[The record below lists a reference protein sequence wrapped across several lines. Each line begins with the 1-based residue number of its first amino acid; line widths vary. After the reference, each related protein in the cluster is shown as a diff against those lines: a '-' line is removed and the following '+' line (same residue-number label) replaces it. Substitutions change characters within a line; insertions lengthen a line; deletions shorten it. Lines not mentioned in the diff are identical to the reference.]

1 MVEILELHPGM
12 MDCNVLLVLE
22 GEVGVLIDPGTG
34 MRREKLLGAVGEGLN
49 GRSLD
54 GMVLT
59 HEHFDHVGGTGA
71 IVEEFGCPVYGST
84 EAAQVLADGDPMRSG
99 AFLFGS
105 DMDPVEGV
113 NVIGDSLEIG
123 PLGFDVIRTPGHSPG
138 SICILERYSRAL
150 FCGDVVFCDGGV
162 GRWDLPGGHLPTLK
176 ESIRRILDLN
186 VSSLYPG
193 HGRSE
198 TADPRAQMEFS
209 YSTIRHL

>member
-1 MVEILELHPGM
+1 MV
-12 MDCNVLLVLE
+12 DCNVLLVLD
-22 GEVGVLIDPGTG
+22 GEIGVLIDPGTG
-34 MRREKLLGAVGEGLN
+34 MNGEKLLGAVVEGLK
-49 GRSLD
+49 GRNLD
-54 GMVLT
+54 GMILT
-59 HEHFDHVGGTGA
+59 HEHFDHVGGAGA
-71 IVEEFGCPVYGST
+71 IVEEFGCPVYGSEET
-84 EAAQVLADGDPMRSG
+84 AQVLTDGDPMRSG

-113 NVIGDSLEIG
+113 NVIDDNLEVG
-123 PLGFDVIRTPGHSPG
+123 PLGFDIIRTPGHSPG
-138 SICILERYSRAL
+138 SISILERSSRAL
-150 FCGDVVFCDGGV
+150 FCGDIVFCDGGV

-198 TADPRAQMEFS
+198 TVDTRAQMEFS